1 MGRVNLNIIS
11 TSPYGSNPLSSSVS
25 SRRFKTVI
33 FSTSFRMVHCAG
45 LNRRQAVAV
54 RTLTHLSSVTCSFGF
69 STSKV
74 IGLLCCPAQLNL
86 CDSRVRDCFGKEQ
99 QITRSNHDRILF
111 QLFDFCITFDS
122 EVSVFQWPYVNT
134 NIMSGSLDMGE
145 KVGDREDSLCH
156 FSLCA
161 DCVCRYVLVL

>member
-1 MGRVNLNIIS
+1 
-11 TSPYGSNPLSSSVS
+11 
-25 SRRFKTVI
+25 
-33 FSTSFRMVHCAG
+33 MVYCAG

-74 IGLLCCPAQLNL
+74 IGLLCCPAQLNS

-99 QITRSNHDRILF
+99 QITRSNHDRILS

-122 EVSVFQWPYVNT
+122 EVGVFQWPYVNT

-156 FSLCA
+156 FLLCA